1 MNAFE
6 LTGFRGIILH
16 GRGVARAM
24 PVAKEKGRRRTASSG
39 SDCGLHPHFSPPR
52 AKMMGAEWE
61 LSDAEGDS
69 TNKSTGEPFQLCC
82 SPKNCLAGDSVD
94 PASPEIES
102 VKMQCSNERCPYSP
116 FMHHECFLNF
126 EEQMLSCLRGMSRAR
141 NWSEKQRRQNLW
153 TKKGY
158 DLIYKLCTCRCA
170 KGTLKKDTA
179 ISAECADKLKR
190 KRKKSLG
197 DKIALPNQVPNG
209 IVRPRMRS
217 GRNNSDSISS
227 ENGTP
232 YMQPFSHRTGYKIF
246 EKLVPRHLVNSYH
259 IKMEDDGYGAGDDTR
274 SFVLSSLAF
283 HRTSQVPC
291 VLCSCKLNVYD
302 QFPLI
307 DGTFYLSPLK
317 ANVCAYEVESKT
329 DDPLFLSAV
338 CLKCLV
344 GINKVTCNFCSTT
357 WSGNAHQIGTMYNY
371 DLFASLPCCKA
382 SVECNKCKH
391 ALLEPSN
398 ITLSFSQLSQQV
410 KCPHCSTNDYHFIKP
425 ITRFTVRIQ
434 QE

>member
-1 MNAFE
+1 
-6 LTGFRGIILH
+6 
-16 GRGVARAM
+16 M
-24 PVAKEKGRRRTASSG
+24 PVAKEKGRRRTSSG
-39 SDCGLHPHFSPPR
+39 SDCCLQAHLSPPST
-52 AKMMGAEWE
+52 KMMGAEWDI
-61 LSDAEGDS
+61 SDIEGDS
-69 TNKSTGEPFQLCC
+69 AGKSTTDAFSLCC
-82 SPKNCLAGDSVD
+82 SPKNCLLGDSVD
-94 PASPEIES
+94 PANPDIES
-102 VKMQCSNERCPYSP
+102 VKMQCSNEKCPYST
-116 FMHHECFLNF
+116 FMHHECFVSF

-158 DLIYKLCTCRCA
+158 DLVYKLCTCRCA

-179 ISAECADKLKR
+179 MSAENDDKLKR
-190 KRKKSLG
+190 KRKKSLS
-197 DKIALPNQVPNG
+197 DKMSLPNQVPNG
-209 IVRPRMRS
+209 VLRPRMRS
-217 GRNNSDSISS
+217 GRNNSDSVSS

-317 ANVCAYEVESKT
+317 ANICAYEVESKT

-344 GINKVTCNFCSTT
+344 GINKVTCTFCSTN

-391 ALLEPSN
+391 LLLEPASV
-398 ITLSFSQLSQQV
+398 TLSFSQLSQQV
-410 KCPHCSTNDYHFIKP
+410 KCPHCSSNDYHFIKP
-425 ITRFTVRIQ
+425 ITRFNVTIQ
-434 QE
+434 QD

>member
-1 MNAFE
+1 
-6 LTGFRGIILH
+6 
-16 GRGVARAM
+16 M

-39 SDCGLHPHFSPPR
+39 SDTALQTHLSPPR
-52 AKMMGAEWE
+52 TKMVGPEWE
-61 LSDAEGDS
+61 LNDVEGEGAC
-69 TNKSTGEPFQLCC
+69 KSTDAFPLCC
-82 SPKNCLAGDSVD
+82 SPKTCLTGDSVD

-102 VKMQCSNERCPYSP
+102 VKVQCSNDKCPYSP
-116 FMHHECFLNF
+116 WMHQECFVQF

-158 DLIYKLCTCRCA
+158 DLIYKLCTCRCG
-170 KGTLKKDTA
+170 KGTLKKDTS
-179 ISAECADKLKR
+179 ISDESADKLKR
-190 KRKKSLG
+190 KRRRSNEKVSFT
-197 DKIALPNQVPNG
+197 NQVPNG
-209 IVRPRMRS
+209 VVRPGRMRS
-217 GRNNSDSISS
+217 GRNNSDSVSS

-232 YMQPFSHRTGYKIF
+232 YMQPFIHRTGYTIF

-283 HRTSQVPC
+283 HRTNQVLC
-291 VLCSCKLNVYD
+291 VLCRCKLNVYD

-317 ANVCAYEVESKT
+317 ANVRAYEVESKT
-329 DDPLFLSAV
+329 DDPLFLSAI

-344 GINKVTCNFCSTT
+344 GINKITCNFCSTK

-371 DLFASLPCCKA
+371 DLFASFPCCKA
-382 SVECNKCKH
+382 STECNKCKH
-391 ALLEPSN
+391 PLLEPSN
-398 ITLSFSQLSQQV
+398 VTLSFSQLSQPL
-410 KCPHCSTNDYHFIKP
+410 KCPHCSTNDYHFVKP
-425 ITRFTVRIQ
+425 ITRFTVKIQ
-434 QE
+434 QQD